1 MFTSHEL
8 EKTKGKISLGLCC
21 INNTLRKKDI
31 FCSRSMIRKNFTV
44 DKAQDYALKNIN
56 DIYKLVDWNSKNNI
70 DHLRLSSEIF
80 PHFTDTETESY
91 SLDFA
96 KEELKKVGDYCKD
109 KKHRITMHP
118 GQYNQIGAKDS
129 HVFEQTIK
137 DLKMH
142 ADIIDYMG
150 MGSDS
155 IICIHGG
162 GIYGDKE
169 KTMRRWIEQFDD
181 LPSNVKKRIAIEN
194 CEKCYSTRDC
204 IHLAQETKIP
214 MILDSHHYDCYNLL
228 HPNETIETVDEMMDE
243 IIETWDSKTPLF
255 HISEQAVS
263 KRVGAHSDYI
273 DKIPDYMLRIPYDY
287 DTKISIEVEAKAKEA
302 AIKKLQESYKTLF

>member
-1 MFTSHEL
+1 MLSSTEIK
-8 EKTKGKISLGLCC
+8 ETKGKISLGLCC
-21 INNTLRKKDI
+21 INNTLRKDGI

-44 DKAQDYALKNIN
+44 EKAQEYALKNIK
-56 DIYKLVDWNSKNNI
+56 DIYKLVDWNSNNNI

-80 PHFTDTETESY
+80 PHFTDTETEPY
-91 SLDFA
+91 SLEFS

-118 GQYNQIGAKDS
+118 GQYNQIGAKDK

-142 ADIIDYMG
+142 ADILDYMG

-214 MILDSHHYDCYNLL
+214 MIFDSHHYDCYNLL
-228 HPNETIETVDEMMDE
+228 HPNEKSETVDELMDE
-243 IIETWDSKTPLF
+243 IIESWDLKTPLF
-255 HISEQAVS
+255 HISEQAVG

-273 DKIPDYMLRIPYDY
+273 DKIPDYMLRIPVDY

-302 AIKKLQESYKTLF
+302 AIKKLQTNYKDFF